1 MRFRS
6 TAVLVVSSA
15 VFLLGSL
22 GTVRAQEIPQP
33 LLGFCCSCA
42 AQIKFVPDPAAP
54 DLLSVGA
61 RFVPN
66 VGAIIDPFTNGMT
79 FTLENANGVIFT
91 ETIPPFQFVEATS
104 GKKFTYKNPAA
115 KTAGGI
121 ASVVIQERSDAIGGF
136 SIEMRAYGD
145 LSAATLSN
153 MVTSVVI
160 GASPFFD
167 VGDWEQ
173 RDNGWRRKFPTP

>member
-15 VFLLGSL
+15 AFLLSSL
-22 GTVRAQEIPQP
+22 GAVRAQEIPQP

-42 AQIKFVPDPAAP
+42 AQIKFTPNPAAP
-54 DLLSVGA
+54 DILSFGA

-66 VGAIIDPFTNGMT
+66 QGAIIDPVTNGMT
-79 FTLENANGVIFT
+79 FTLENANGVVFT
-91 ETIPPFQFVEATS
+91 ETIPPLQFVEATS
-104 GKKFTYKNPAA
+104 GKKFTFKNPAA
-115 KTAGGI
+115 KVSGGI
-121 ASVVIQERSDAIGGF
+121 SSVVIQQRSDAIGGY

-153 MVTSVVI
+153 MTTSIVI

-173 RDNGWRRKFPTP
+173 RSNGWRRKFPTP